1 MHVLRIQH
9 AVSDFDSWKQVFDS
23 DPLGREKSG
32 VRRHQVTRATDDPN
46 LVMIDLEFDDL
57 AAASEMQT
65 ALQGLW
71 GRIAGDGLISGPSAQ
86 ILETVETK
94 DY

>member
-9 AVSDFDSWKQVFDS
+9 AVSDWDSWKKVFDS
-23 DPLGREKSG
+23 DPLEREKSG
-32 VRRHQVTRATDDPN
+32 VRRHQVTRATGDRN

-57 AAASEMQT
+57 GAAESMQT

-71 GRIAGDGLISGPSAQ
+71 GRIAADGLISGPSAQ
-86 ILETVETK
+86 ILEVVEGK

>member
-9 AVSDFDSWKQVFDS
+9 AVSDFDTWKKVFDS

-32 VRRHQVTRATDDPN
+32 VRRHHVTRATEDPN
-46 LVMIDLEFDDL
+46 LVMIDLEFDDIG
-57 AAASEMQT
+57 AAEAMQS

-71 GRIAGDGLISGPSAQ
+71 GRIAGDGLISGPSAR
-86 ILETVETK
+86 ILETVESK